1 MKKRLITQMVVL
13 TVIHIIMTIGSVM
26 LSFGSGMEA
35 FDNQD
40 YQPSMIGRI
49 ADHLA
54 GIITQPALSLW
65 TPWMSKNMPNMLE
78 WVLFIANSMLWGRI
92 IVGVHVSGPA
102 CSAGGGPGPGESK
115 VKRLFE
121 WCSSRKT
128 EQMIP
133 RSQPLKEC
141 N

>member
-1 MKKRLITQMVVL
+1 MKKRLITQMVIL

-54 GIITQPALSLW
+54 GILTQPALSLW

-78 WVLFIANSMLWGRI
+78 WVLFIANSMLWGAVVAFLINATALRMKKKSDNKSWDATDDN
-92 IVGVHVSGPA
+92 V
-102 CSAGGGPGPGESK
+102 
-115 VKRLFE
+115 
-121 WCSSRKT
+121 
-128 EQMIP
+128 P
-133 RSQPLKEC
+133 R
-141 N
+141 